1 MTQKIQ
7 LQLLPLSLK
16 NNININQLSFST
28 DNCAVSVFYTIY
40 DKKKKI
46 IVNIGSS
53 KACGQNKDKS
63 SIHAEE
69 LAIQYLRN
77 MNNLN
82 RYIIYIYRYSK
93 DGHFKPAFCCQRC
106 SKLIHKYNL
115 QNKIFTIDH
124 KLKIISAMGSPYI
137 TLGYLMKNKLF

>member
-1 MTQKIQ
+1 MSDDESESRCRTVGYYSYKIKHILKNDSMTQKIQ

-82 RYIIYIYRYSK
+82 RYIIYIYRYNLCVFWT
-93 DGHFKPAFCCQRC
+93 DPIMQL
-106 SKLIHKYNL
+106 LIFIH
-115 QNKIFTIDH
+115 
-124 KLKIISAMGSPYI
+124 
-137 TLGYLMKNKLF
+137 